1 MTNSVDWLALLDQ
14 AKDSGVSLDRSPIPP
29 ARYALKV
36 VKAEATT
43 SSNGNL
49 MYKVTAEVQNG
60 PHAGRYIFENIT
72 LTENTGTWFLRK
84 MNALGANEA
93 FFRTQPAPSPE
104 QVADRIL
111 NAFFEGDVEIE
122 PPRGNYE
129 AKNKIAKWYP
139 ANLNGAASAAA
150 GPAPA
155 AYSTPAPAPQAAPA
169 AAPQYPAA
177 APAPQAPQA
186 APAPA
191 PAQDPWS
198 TPAPAP
204 APQQGAPAPAPQAP
218 WEAAPAPAPQ
228 PFQGETP
235 F

>member
-14 AKDSGVSLDRSPIPP
+14 AKDSGVSLDRSPVPP

-49 MYKVTAEVQNG
+49 MYKVTAEIQNG

-93 FFRTQPAPSPE
+93 YFRTQPDPE
-104 QVADRIL
+104 AVAQKIM
-111 NAFFEGDVEIE
+111 NVFFEGEVEIE

-129 AKNKIAKWYP
+129 PKNKIAKWFP
-139 ANLNGAASAAA
+139 ASGAGAPVAG

-169 AAPQYPAA
+169 AAPQYQQ

-191 PAQDPWS
+191 PAQDPWGS
-198 TPAPAP
+198 PAPAP

-218 WEAAPAPAPQ
+218 WEAAPAPAPA

>member
-14 AKDSGVSLDRSPIPP
+14 AKDSGVSLDRSPVPP

-49 MYKVTAEVQNG
+49 MYKVTAEIQNG

-72 LTENTGTWFLRK
+72 LTEATGTWFLRK

-93 FFRTQPAPSPE
+93 YFRTQPEPE
-104 QVADRIL
+104 AVAQKIL
-111 NAFFEGDVEIE
+111 NVFFEGEVEIE

-129 AKNKIAKWYP
+129 AKNKIAKWFP
-139 ANLNGAASAAA
+139 ANLNGAAPAAS

-155 AYSTPAPAPQAAPA
+155 AYSTPAAAPQAAPA
-169 AAPQYPAA
+169 PAPQYPA

-186 APAPA
+186 APAAA

-198 TPAPAP
+198 TPAQAP
-204 APQQGAPAPAPQAP
+204 AAPQAAPAPAPQAP
-218 WEAAPAPAPQ
+218 WEAAAPAPAPA

>member
-1 MTNSVDWLALLDQ
+1 MTTSVDWLALLDQ
-14 AKDSGVSLDRSPIPP
+14 AKDSGVTLDRSPVPP
-29 ARYALKV
+29 ARYALKI

-84 MNALGANEA
+84 MNALGADEA
-93 FFRTQPAPSPE
+93 FFRTNPE
-104 QVADRIL
+104 PQQVADRIL
-111 NAFFEGDVEIE
+111 NAFFEGEVEVE
-122 PPRGNYE
+122 PARGNYE
-129 AKNKIAKWYP
+129 PKNRIAKWFRP
-139 ANLNGAASAAA
+139 STGGAAAPAA

-169 AAPQYPAA
+169 PAQ
-177 APAPQAPQA
+177 APAPAPAA

-198 TPAPAP
+198 TPAA
-204 APQQGAPAPAPQAP
+204 APQAAPAPAPAPQAP
-218 WEAAPAPAPQ
+218 WEAGAPAPAPAPQ
-228 PFQGETP
+228 PYNGETP

>member
-14 AKDSGVSLDRSPIPP
+14 AKDSGVTLDRSPVPP
-29 ARYALKV
+29 ARYALKI

-72 LTENTGTWFLRK
+72 LTENTGSWFLRK

-93 FFRTQPAPSPE
+93 FFRTQPEPQ

-111 NAFFEGDVEIE
+111 NAFFEGEVEVE
-122 PPRGNYE
+122 PARGNYE
-129 AKNKIAKWYP
+129 PKNRIAKWFP
-139 ANLNGAASAAA
+139 ASGAGAPVAG

-155 AYSTPAPAPQAAPA
+155 AYSTPAPQAAPAPQQTAPAPAPQQAPAQAPAPAQDPWGSAPAAAPAPQQAAPA
-169 AAPQYPAA
+169 AAPQ
-177 APAPQAPQA
+177 APWES

-191 PAQDPWS
+191 PA
-198 TPAPAP
+198 
-204 APQQGAPAPAPQAP
+204 
-218 WEAAPAPAPQ
+218 
-228 PFQGETP
+228 PFQGDTP